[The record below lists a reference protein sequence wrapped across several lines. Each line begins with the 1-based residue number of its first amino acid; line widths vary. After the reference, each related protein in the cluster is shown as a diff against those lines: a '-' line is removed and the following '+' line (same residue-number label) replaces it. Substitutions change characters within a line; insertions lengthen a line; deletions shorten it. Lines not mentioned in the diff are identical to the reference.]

1 MSRVPRVSVF
11 MPCRDAAGWLDA
23 AVASILAQTWAD
35 FELVAVDDGSRDDTN
50 ARLQRW
56 ASRDRRVRVVAGS
69 GAGIVSALQEGLAAT
84 RGPLIARMDADD
96 VAHPER
102 LAAQIALLEARPE
115 LAACGTRVRY
125 FPPGVVRDGALRYEQ
140 WLNSLATPA
149 DIVRDAFVECPIAHP
164 TLMIRRA
171 VLAAVGGWRDPGW
184 PEDYD
189 LMLRLIAAG
198 HALANVPA
206 VLLDWRERANRLS
219 RTDPRYS
226 LDAFRRCKAHYL
238 ARTLVGGRS
247 VLVVGAGPVGKA
259 FACALAAE
267 HVPIAAFVDVDPRK
281 IGQSVHGVPV
291 VPRAALAD
299 YRAAFAVAAVG
310 NPAARADIRAWLAAE
325 DWLEL
330 ADFCAVA

>member
-1 MSRVPRVSVF
+1 MSRVPRVSVL

-325 DWLEL
+325 GWLEL
-330 ADFCAVA
+330 ADFCTVA